1 MARTVAELVAEAK
14 QRIDN
19 LTVEQAAREQQQ
31 GDALFVDLREPA
43 ERTASGTIPGSI
55 AAPRGM
61 LEFHADPSSP
71 YHLDGFDPNR
81 RVVLYCAG
89 GGRSAL
95 AGDALRQLGY
105 ENVAHI
111 EGGYTAWKEAGM
123 PGEDVRR

>member
-1 MARTVAELVAEAK
+1 MTKTVAELVAEAK

-19 LTVEQAAREQQQ
+19 LTVEQVAAEQQQ

-43 ERTASGTIPGSI
+43 ERAASGTIPGSI

-61 LEFHADPSSP
+61 LEFYADPSSS

-81 RVVLYCAG
+81 RVILYCAG

-95 AGDALRQLGY
+95 AGDTLRQLGY
-105 ENVAHI
+105 ENVAHL
-111 EGGYTAWKEAGM
+111 EGGYTAWKQAGM
-123 PGEDVRR
+123 PAESVSG